1 MAKEF
6 NGSKITIINGKEYI
20 PYSQSYKA
28 KLAKRLEKYEQEK
41 AEKLANETN
50 IFHYAVG
57 GLFVFYILGFFFKN
71 RYETKNT
78 K

>member
-1 MAKEF
+1 MKREI
-6 NGSKITIINGKEYI
+6 ITIKGKQYI
-20 PYSQSYKA
+20 KASQSYKA

-41 AEKLANETN
+41 VEKLANETN